1 MELWEAPIWPSA
13 RRHGIPDD
21 GIRHALR
28 NFVAHAVDPEDD
40 SVELFL
46 GPDYAGNLIE
56 VGVLD
61 AGEELVIIHA
71 MPGRM
76 RRFYS
81 PERR

>member
-1 MELWEAPIWPSA
+1 MWEAPIWPSA
-13 RRHGIPDD
+13 RRHGIPDED
-21 GIRHALR
+21 MRHALR
-28 NFVAHAVDPEDD
+28 NFIVRADDPEDD

-61 AGEELVIIHA
+61 TGDELVIIHA

-76 RRFYS
+76 RRFFAS
-81 PERR
+81 EGR